1 MSQQVV
7 VHDPVH
13 EKAQELAEQREITI
27 KEAIRDVFKEA
38 EYNV

>member
-1 MSQQVV
+1 MSQHIV

-13 EKAQELAEQREITI
+13 EKAREIAEQRDITI
-27 KEAIRDVFKEA
+27 KEAVRDVFKEA